1 MEGEPGHGPAMSKLD
16 GVKPELAAKV
26 QAIIAAMGELGF
38 VMIVT
43 DGLRTTAQQQ
53 ALYAQGRT
61 APGAIVTQADG
72 ELHRSNHQARGGFG
86 YAVDCCFVV
95 DGKPS
100 WNESLPWVLYGC
112 MAETLGLTWGGGW
125 KRPDRPHVEWPA

>member
-1 MEGEPGHGPAMSKLD
+1 MNKLD
-16 GVKPELAAKV
+16 GVKPELVAKV

-43 DGLRTTAQQQ
+43 DGVRTTEQQQ

-61 APGAIVTQADG
+61 KPGPIVTQADG
-72 ELHRSNHQARGGFG
+72 MEHRSNHQARGGFG

-100 WNESLPWVLYGC
+100 WDESLPWVLYGA

-125 KRPDRPHVEWPA
+125 KHPDRPHIELT